1 MSDQMPYDELVQI
14 ATSLQTENEKLK
26 GNNTN
31 LHTNLTA
38 QGAVEQ
44 NQQNLIQWQ
53 LDIGQELEFISH
65 QLRGHV
71 IKRDKQGNEFWAEP
85 EDDEQKIF
93 NERGAQEIEKVIRN
107 YLIKNVLLS
116 NYGIKEINQRVQQ
129 FANRIR
135 RFIFLNFEE
144 FGMDTPYKQKHFE
157 MIVMNI
163 TDQVE
168 AAFLRAMGG
177 EERESLR
184 RNIHITQTGTMGGQ
198 PYIPSVPTSSYQ
210 RGGGSKLNPVNWFR

>member
-1 MSDQMPYDELVQI
+1 MSDQPTYEELVGAVNAYEQEI
-14 ATSLQTENEKLK
+14 RKGRSDNANLQQ
-26 GNNTN
+26 
-31 LHTNLTA
+31 NLTA
-38 QGAVEQ
+38 QSIIDN
-44 NQQNLIQWQ
+44 NQQGLIQYQ
-53 LDIGQELEFISH
+53 LDIKEELELISH

-71 IKRDKQGNEFWAEP
+71 IKRTADGNEFWAEA

-116 NYGIKEINQRVQQ
+116 NYGIKEINQRVEQ
-129 FANRIR
+129 FANRLR

-157 MIVMNI
+157 MVVMNV

-168 AAFLRAMGG
+168 AAFLRALGG
-177 EERESLR
+177 EERDSIR
-184 RNIHITQTGTMGGQ
+184 RNIHVTQTGTTGG
-198 PYIPSVPTSSYQ
+198 PPMIPSIPSSGYN
-210 RGGGSKLNPVNWFR
+210 RGGGSKLNPINWFR